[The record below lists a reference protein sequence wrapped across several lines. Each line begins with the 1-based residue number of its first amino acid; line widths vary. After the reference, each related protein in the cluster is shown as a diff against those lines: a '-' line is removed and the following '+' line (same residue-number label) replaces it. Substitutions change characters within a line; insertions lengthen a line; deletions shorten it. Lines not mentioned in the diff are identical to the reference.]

1 METLSDG
8 GMTGGWVAELEG
20 GVACWLADSAPLTD
34 SSQLMRLRVPA
45 AGREGRLASHPAVS
59 LSQTEWEPFLTNTPH
74 TSVSTE
80 QF

>member
-20 GVACWLADSAPLTD
+20 GVVWCGVVWWLADSAPLTD

-45 AGREGRLASHPAVS
+45 AGREGRLGSSPGS
-59 LSQTEWEPFLTNTPH
+59 LSLSLSFSKGSL
-74 TSVSTE
+74 
-80 QF
+80 